1 MAFPSN
7 GIFWKHKMKLYI
19 VLCFVIGTSTSYPMP
34 QSVVE
39 VFMHHEPSK
48 RNNLDDN
55 IPPLRTLCRNLYHD
69 LKNYLNITSEPN
81 DKVKR
86 KVEDPWVHF
95 INRTE
100 ASDDTGNETRKNSTV
115 YVNTLL
121 NSTDNAHVNSSHV
134 GTEVTMNEVVHVD
147 ANRTVNSTGLRLAK
161 IGGTDVEIGDLSAP
175 NTTGLPVFNATL
187 EHRIK
192 RIKRHFNTTNTD
204 NSGSTL
210 NKMGQNV
217 VDETTK
223 DFDTF
228 LEINEVDSF
237 ATTVEKMLAILNKQ
251 LENKT
256 QALLKRIK
264 RVTEIKHTV
273 SDAAANV
280 TSLSDA
286 ATNLSTLSDVS
297 SNVATLSDVS
307 TNKSSLPDVTSLRPS
322 VNDTTNHGITISD
335 EAHNSHVISDVTLNI
350 SKVNDE
356 VGEEN
361 AKIDDKREAKY
372 PLSDPGN
379 EMSVNNPLTVEN
391 KPEQQTDS
399 LPQNIIST
407 EAIEIDHST
416 HPDSGKLT
424 PPVPLPEP
432 NTTQT
437 EVISTSLP
445 HVSTNSTIQS
455 EPVVSHDNSES
466 LINRS
471 ESTGVESLHPK
482 VLKET
487 DTVNSTESKR
497 LDDDNKHLESS
508 VAPVT
513 QSKEQEY
520 QDENEKKSQESQ
532 LRNIVDVVPDTG
544 LGSFRT
550 NEENIVAN
558 GDVMTALVIPIFL
571 VILMGTLLYAMHNMS
586 RYFIQRTQHRQT
598 DARPPAD
605 GFVNVP
611 LNNVTTTNPSETP
624 MTNGTQKPDESAR
637 LNETQETEPTVVNV
651 AFVPQPN
658 DSVSNTNMMASYMT
672 ELKKQSVPLPNEP
685 KLNGKE

>member
-1 MAFPSN
+1 
-7 GIFWKHKMKLYI
+7 
-19 VLCFVIGTSTSYPMP
+19 MP

-55 IPPLRTLCRNLYHD
+55 LPPLRTLCRNLYHD

-134 GTEVTMNEVVHVD
+134 GTEVTKNEVVHVD
-147 ANRTVNSTGLRLAK
+147 ANRTVNSTGLRRAK
-161 IGGTDVEIGDLSAP
+161 IGGTDVEIGDLAP

-192 RIKRHFNTTNTD
+192 RIRRHFNTTNTD

-223 DFDTF
+223 DFDTS

-297 SNVATLSDVS
+297 TNVATLSDVS
-307 TNKSSLPDVTSLRPS
+307 TNISSLPDVTSLRPS

-532 LRNIVDVVPDTG
+532 VRNIVDVVPDTG
-544 LGSFRT
+544 KS
-550 NEENIVAN
+550 E
-558 GDVMTALVIPIFL
+558 
-571 VILMGTLLYAMHNMS
+571 LL
-586 RYFIQRTQHRQT
+586 
-598 DARPPAD
+598 
-605 GFVNVP
+605 
-611 LNNVTTTNPSETP
+611 
-624 MTNGTQKPDESAR
+624 
-637 LNETQETEPTVVNV
+637 
-651 AFVPQPN
+651 
-658 DSVSNTNMMASYMT
+658 
-672 ELKKQSVPLPNEP
+672 
-685 KLNGKE
+685 